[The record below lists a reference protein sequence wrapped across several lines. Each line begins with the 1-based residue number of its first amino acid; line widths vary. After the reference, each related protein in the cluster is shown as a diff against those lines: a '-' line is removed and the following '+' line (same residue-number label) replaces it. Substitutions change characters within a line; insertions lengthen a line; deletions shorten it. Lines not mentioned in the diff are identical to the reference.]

1 MKTRSLISVCLLIAL
16 SVVMYT
22 PIALADSYTGLQYSF
37 YVKYNGEGGSWLPW
51 RVWEKEWVDIDGT
64 NSGNNLN
71 ITFFSV
77 SGAITPA
84 NSSYPFDDSAVH
96 LRSTIKKNGTAVR
109 TFQQNEL
116 TYFQIMIP
124 VDWEPWV
131 NYGKKTGLNLNLTG
145 TTSGTTVVESWW
157 HSPDT
162 LPNNEYPVKTHT
174 FWNSSGWNN
183 YN

>member
-1 MKTRSLISVCLLIAL
+1 MLVL
-16 SVVMYT
+16 SVIIYT
-22 PIALADSYTGLQYSF
+22 PNVLADSSTGLQYSF
-37 YVKYNGEGGSWLPW
+37 YVKYNGEGGIWLPW
-51 RVWEKEWVDIDGT
+51 RVWEKEWLDIDGT
-64 NSGNNLN
+64 NSGNSLS

-77 SGAITPA
+77 SGAITPT
-84 NSSYPFDDSAVH
+84 NSNYPFEDSAVH
-96 LRSTIKKNGTAVR
+96 LKSPIKKNGTAVR
-109 TFQQNEL
+109 TFLQNEL

-124 VDWEPWV
+124 TDWEPWV
-131 NYGKKTGLNLNLTG
+131 NYGEKTDLNLNLTG

-174 FWNSSGWNN
+174 FWNSSGWND